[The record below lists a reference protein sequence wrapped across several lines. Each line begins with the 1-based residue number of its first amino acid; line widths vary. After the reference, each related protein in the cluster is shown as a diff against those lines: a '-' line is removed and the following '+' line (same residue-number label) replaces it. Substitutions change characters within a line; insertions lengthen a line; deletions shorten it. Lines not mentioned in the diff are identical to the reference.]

1 MPIASG
7 DLYGKYLSGQMGP
20 AIQSLNQVLPM
31 QQAASSGIGSF
42 MTNTFNPITAGIGGA
57 LGLAQGLFGTAS
69 KTTTRSSTEFRPEDI
84 KSIRGAQAG
93 YEQMLPGLLSD
104 LAARQQAVLS
114 GVQAPSREF
123 AFSQQADPLTRAMAS
138 MGSQQLGEQ
147 ASAQRQAIASQFR
160 GQPGLSNILQAQANI
175 QSRLQQNPLLF
186 QAFQQQQGRELA
198 QAQQQLAQQ
207 EAANQAIMGREQLG
221 ANLAMMRPQAQASLL
236 NTLFQLGQGFG
247 TQVQEQKSRGGGLFG

>member
-1 MPIASG
+1 MAVPGFLAAIG
-7 DLYGKYLSGQMGP
+7 GGKGLAEGLG
-20 AIQSLNQVLPM
+20 
-31 QQAASSGIGSF
+31 GI
-42 MTNTFNPITAGIGGA
+42 TGA
-57 LGLAQGLFGTAS
+57 LGSLLGSQKTGTS
-69 KTTTRSSTEFRPEDI
+69 YTEFRPEDI
-84 KSIRGAQAG
+84 QAIRSAQTT
-93 YEQMLPGLLSD
+93 YQQMVPGLLSD
-104 LAARQQAVLS
+104 LEARQKAVLT

-160 GQPGLSNILQAQANI
+160 GQPGLSNVLQAQANI

-247 TQVQEQKSRGGGLFG
+247 KNVSKEETQGLLGRIFG